1 MLRLQRFQQPL
12 SRIAL
17 STKGLPLQ
25 SLAALPKN
33 YNSSLSATTFTIQ
46 KASFSNH
53 IPLIDRLLNNVPKG
67 FEKYFRK
74 NSETGAAGANKGK
87 GAGNKGNPNGNKNNN
102 MPPENDPVTLV
113 RTLLA
118 LGALAFAAGLAS
130 QESKSGR

>member
-17 STKGLPLQ
+17 STKGFPLQ

-33 YNSSLSATTFTIQ
+33 YNASCTFTIQ
-46 KASFSNH
+46 KASFSSH

-74 NSETGAAGANKGK
+74 NTEKGGTVGANKGK
-87 GAGNKGNPNGNKNNN
+87 EAGNKGNPNGKNNKNNN
-102 MPPENDPVTLV
+102 MPPENDPVTLL
-113 RTLLA
+113 RTVLA

-130 QESKSGR
+130 EEGKSGR